1 MDQVGLLNGELVPN
15 GFMEQE
21 CSSST
26 QHLTSEEEQEEVN
39 ALDELILKQM

>member
-1 MDQVGLLNGELVPN
+1 MDQMGLRNGELVTN
-15 GFMEQE
+15 NFMEQE

-39 ALDELILKQM
+39 APFKVFV